1 MDVKFLA
8 NDDVLEEYD
17 SANTDAI
24 KSVLV
29 KQIAA
34 AKPEKN
40 RLTGL
45 ATDGFSIMTGKR
57 NEVAAKMRQKCKL
70 LLNVH
75 CICHHLVLACGNAND
90 HVSYIKV
97 VEKSWCSCGHF
108 SQIRQSEVHPMPRQ
122 L

>member
-1 MDVKFLA
+1 M
-8 NDDVLEEYD
+8 
-17 SANTDAI
+17 
-24 KSVLV
+24 

-75 CICHHLVLACGNAND
+75 YICHHLVLACGNAND

-108 SQIRQSEVHPMPRQ
+108 SRIRQSEVHPMPRQ

>member
-1 MDVKFLA
+1 M
-8 NDDVLEEYD
+8 
-17 SANTDAI
+17 
-24 KSVLV
+24 

-108 SQIRQSEVHPMPRQ
+108 SRIRQSEVHPMPRQ